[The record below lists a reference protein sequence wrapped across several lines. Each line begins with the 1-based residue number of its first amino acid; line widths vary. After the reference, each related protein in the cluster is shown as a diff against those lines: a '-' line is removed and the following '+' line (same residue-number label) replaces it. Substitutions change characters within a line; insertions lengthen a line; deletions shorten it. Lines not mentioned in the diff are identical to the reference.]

1 MLLFRRGTDW
11 QRPYFRSSFE
21 EFNRMQREMDRLS
34 EGLSRGIFRESFTGV
49 FPLVN
54 VTEDSNNYFIRA
66 EIPGVKADEV
76 DISITSDT
84 ISISGERKIPTEE
97 EGAKY
102 HRREREAGKFSRI
115 LSLPGQINTQKVEA
129 KGIDGIL
136 TVILPKAEIAKPKQI
151 TVKTK

>member
-11 QRPYFRSSFE
+11 QRPYFRSPFE
-21 EFNRMQREMDRLS
+21 EFNRVQRELDRLS
-34 EGLSRGIFRESFTGV
+34 ESLSRGILREDFSGV

-54 VTEDSNNYFIRA
+54 VTEDSDNYFIRA